1 MNKKTRTRL
10 SIFFILF
17 CFIALLGIIQV
28 SNVSANTLPDNV
40 LGTAGNFAILAKT
53 GISTTGTTSITGNIG
68 VSPSAATYIT
78 GFGLIMDKSNTFST
92 SSLVIGKVYAANY
105 ATPTPTTM
113 TTAISDMQTAYT
125 TVAGLTTPAP
135 VTALGAGNIGG
146 LTITAGI
153 YKWSTNVLIPSA
165 VTLSGSSSD
174 EWVFQIAGTLTV
186 SSNVQVIL
194 SGGAQASNIFWVV
207 AGQTTLGTHSAF
219 SGIIL
224 DKTAIALTT
233 GATLNG
239 LALAQSAVTLQ
250 SNTIVSPI
258 SATTP
263 TPTPTSTPNP
273 SSTSSSTTSSPT
285 TTSSSS
291 PTSTSSSSSP
301 TTSTSSPTSSST
313 TSSPTTTPKV
323 PELTSSILLLTLAI
337 ATCSFISVKV
347 VKQKASKKP

>member
-1 MNKKTRTRL
+1 MKKKTRIRL
-10 SIFFILF
+10 SIFFTFF
-17 CFIALLGIIQV
+17 CFIALLGIIQI
-28 SNVSANTLPDNV
+28 SNVSANTLPANV

-68 VSPSAATYIT
+68 VSPAAASYIT
-78 GFGLIMDKSNTFST
+78 GFGLIMDSSNTFST
-92 SSLVIGKVYAANY
+92 SSLVTGKVYASNY
-105 ATPTPTTM
+105 AAPTPTMM

-135 VTALGAGNIGG
+135 VNALGAGNIGG

-153 YKWSTNVLIPSA
+153 YKWGTNVIIPSA
-165 VTLSGSSSD
+165 VTLSGSSSA

-207 AGQTTLGTHSAF
+207 AGKTTLGTHSAF

-224 DKTAIALTT
+224 DKTAIALNT

-239 LALAQSAVTLQ
+239 IALAQSAVTLQ

-258 SATTP
+258 STTTP
-263 TPTPTSTPNP
+263 TPTPTST
-273 SSTSSSTTSSPT
+273 SSSKSP
-285 TTSSSS
+285 
-291 PTSTSSSSSP
+291 PTS
-301 TTSTSSPTSSST
+301 
-313 TSSPTTTPKV
+313 PKV
-323 PELTSSILLLTLAI
+323 PELTSSIVLLALAV
-337 ATCSFISVKV
+337 ATCSFILVKR

>member
-1 MNKKTRTRL
+1 MKKKTRTLL
-10 SIFFILF
+10 SVLFTLF
-17 CFIALLGIIQV
+17 CFIALLGIIQI
-28 SNVSANTLPDNV
+28 SNVSANTVPANV
-40 LGTAGNFAILAKT
+40 LGTAGNFAILTKT

-68 VSPSAATYIT
+68 VSPAAATYIT

-92 SSLVIGKVYAANY
+92 SSRVIGKVYAANY
-105 ATPTPTTM
+105 ATPTPTM
-113 TTAISDMQTAYT
+113 MNTAISDMQTAYT
-125 TVAGLTTPAP
+125 TLAGLTTPAP

-153 YKWSTNVLIPSA
+153 YKWSTNVIIPSA

-219 SGIIL
+219 NGIIL

-239 LALAQSAVTLQ
+239 RALAQTAVTLQ
-250 SNTIVSPI
+250 SNTIISPI
-258 SATTP
+258 STP
-263 TPTPTSTPNP
+263 TPTPTPTPA
-273 SSTSSSTTSSPT
+273 
-285 TTSSSS
+285 
-291 PTSTSSSSSP
+291 
-301 TTSTSSPTSSST
+301 STSSPT
-313 TSSPTTTPKV
+313 PTPTPTPTI
-323 PELTSSILLLTLAI
+323 PELTLPILLLTLAI
-337 ATCSFISVKV
+337 ATCSFIAVKV
-347 VKQKASKKP
+347 VKQKAS

>member
-1 MNKKTRTRL
+1 MKKKTMTLL
-10 SIFFILF
+10 SILFTLF
-17 CFIALLGIIQV
+17 CFIALLGIIQI
-28 SNVSANTLPDNV
+28 SNVSASTVPANV
-40 LGTAGNFAILAKT
+40 LGTAGNFAILTKT

-68 VSPSAATYIT
+68 VSPAAATYIT
-78 GFGLIMDKSNTFST
+78 GFGLIADTSNAFST
-92 SSLVIGKVYAANY
+92 SSLVIGKVYASNY
-105 ATPTPTTM
+105 ATPTPTMM

-125 TVAGLTTPAP
+125 TLAGLTTPAP

-219 SGIIL
+219 NGIIL

-239 LALAQSAVTLQ
+239 RALAQTAVTLQ
-250 SNTIVSPI
+250 SNTIVSPV
-258 SATTP
+258 STP
-263 TPTPTSTPNP
+263 TPTPTPTPISTPTP
-273 SSTSSSTTSSPT
+273 K
-285 TTSSSS
+285 
-291 PTSTSSSSSP
+291 
-301 TTSTSSPTSSST
+301 TTSTSGPT
-313 TSSPTTTPKV
+313 PTPTI
-323 PELTSSILLLTLAI
+323 PELTLPILLLTLVI
-337 ATCSFISVKV
+337 ATCSFIAVKV
-347 VKQKASKKP
+347 VKQKAS

>member
-1 MNKKTRTRL
+1 MKKKNMTRL
-10 SIFFILF
+10 SVIFTLF
-17 CFIALLGIIQV
+17 CFIALLGIIQI
-28 SNVSANTLPDNV
+28 SNVSANTVPANV
-40 LGTAGNFAILAKT
+40 LGTAGNFAILTKT

-68 VSPSAATYIT
+68 VSPAAATYIT
-78 GFGLIMDKSNTFST
+78 GFGLIADTSNTFST

-105 ATPTPTTM
+105 ATPTPTMM

-153 YKWSTNVLIPSA
+153 YKWSTNVIIPSA

-219 SGIIL
+219 NGIIL

-239 LALAQSAVTLQ
+239 RALAQTAVTLQ
-250 SNTIVSPI
+250 SNTITSPI
-258 SATTP
+258 STP
-263 TPTPTSTPNP
+263 TPTPTSSSTPTP
-273 SSTSSSTTSSPT
+273 TPTSSSTPTSTPK
-285 TTSSSS
+285 
-291 PTSTSSSSSP
+291 PTSTSSSTP
-301 TTSTSSPTSSST
+301 TSTPKPT
-313 TSSPTTTPKV
+313 PTV

-337 ATCSFISVKV
+337 ATCSFILVKV
-347 VKQKASKKP
+347 VKQKTSKKP

>member
-1 MNKKTRTRL
+1 MKKKTRTRL
-10 SIFFILF
+10 SVLFTFF
-17 CFIALLGIIQV
+17 CFIALLGIIQI
-28 SNVSANTLPDNV
+28 SNVSANTLPSNV

-68 VSPSAATYIT
+68 VSPAAATYIT

-105 ATPTPTTM
+105 ATPTPTMM

-153 YKWSTNVLIPSA
+153 YKWSTNVIIPSA

-219 SGIIL
+219 NGIIL
-224 DKTAIALTT
+224 DKTTIALTT

-239 LALAQSAVTLQ
+239 IALAQSAVTLQ
-250 SNTIVSPI
+250 SNTIISPI
-258 SATTP
+258 STTTPTP
-263 TPTPTSTPNP
+263 TPTPTST
-273 SSTSSSTTSSPT
+273 
-285 TTSSSS
+285 SS
-291 PTSTSSSSSP
+291 PTSTSTPKS
-301 TTSTSSPTSSST
+301 TSTSSPTSTST
-313 TSSPTTTPKV
+313 PTPTV
-323 PELTSSILLLTLAI
+323 PELTLSILLLTVAI
-337 ATCSFISVKV
+337 ATCSFILVKV
-347 VKQKASKKP
+347 VKQKTSKKP